1 MVQQKEVWTSSS
13 KKHMSKFDDEID
25 SICKALILAVAIPDC
40 LSIETG
46 ATRNKGII
54 QYFPKN

>member
-1 MVQQKEVWTSSS
+1 MVQQKEVWAPSS
-13 KKHMSKFDDEID
+13 KKHMSKFDDEIGV
-25 SICKALILAVAIPDC
+25 ICKTGTVAVAFPDG